1 MIQSNYS
8 DRGTPAFRVLTD
20 AQCSTITLAA
30 LDCLDQIGVDVANA
44 EALELLRAAGARV
57 DGKRVKL
64 PPHLV
69 KEALASTPSGFTVW
83 GRDAGREMRVAPGR
97 VHFGPGLTNTYF
109 IDPETG
115 ERRPSRRGDPGMT
128 ARVADALPGI
138 DYVQGLALI
147 SDVQADLASVYE
159 FAELLANTGKPIL
172 AWAHKP
178 ANVAAM
184 VRMAAAVAGG
194 EQALRERPLFGFFAT
209 YPSPLRHADED
220 LANVLTAAAHGIPV
234 VYIGGPTVGLESP
247 VTGASALVLHLANV
261 LSGLTIVQL
270 KRRGAPMAIG
280 SVPAAMDMRTLRP
293 AYGSPEMSLY
303 GAAAS
308 DLARSLGLPFM
319 GTAGATE
326 SKLVDA
332 QAGLE
337 AAIQVLMSA
346 LSGAAL
352 VHDVGFLDCADI
364 GSLGMLV
371 LTDEIIS
378 LVKRM
383 LRGVEVNV
391 DTIMPDLIAEV
402 GPGGTFLD
410 QPRSVSRAR
419 QEIWVPSLLDRQP
432 YVLWEQAGSMDAA
445 ERVARKVRKILATH
459 QPTPLDAA
467 VAAQISAILTEV
479 AGVQAHNEE
488 PPGT

>member
-1 MIQSNYS
+1 MIQTNYS
-8 DRGTPAFRVLTD
+8 DRSTPTFRVLTD
-20 AQCSTITLAA
+20 AQCHTIYLAA
-30 LDCLDQIGVDVANA
+30 LDCLDQIGVEVANG
-44 EALELLRAAGARV
+44 EARELLRAAGARV
-57 DGKRVKL
+57 EGKRVKL

-69 KEALASTPSGFTVW
+69 KEALASTPPAFTVW
-83 GRDAGREMRVAPGR
+83 GRDAGREMQVAPDR

-109 IDPETG
+109 IDPDTG
-115 ERRPSRRGDPGMT
+115 ERRPSRRGDPGLT

-138 DYVQGLALI
+138 DYVMGLALI

-184 VRMAAAVAGG
+184 VRMAAAVAGS
-194 EQALRERPLFGFFAT
+194 EQALRDRPLFALFST
-209 YPSPLRHADED
+209 YPSPLRHTDED
-220 LANVLTAAAHGIPV
+220 LANVLTAAVHGIPV

-247 VTGASALVLHLANV
+247 VTGASALVLHLAV
-261 LSGLTIVQL
+261 TLSGLTIVQL
-270 KRRGAPMAIG
+270 RQRGAPMAIG
-280 SVPAAMDMRTLRP
+280 SVLSAMDMRTLRP

-303 GAAAS
+303 SAAAV
-308 DLARSLGLPFM
+308 DVARFLGLPFV

-326 SKLVDA
+326 SKLLDG

-371 LTDEIIS
+371 LTDEIIGMA
-378 LVKRM
+378 KRIM
-383 LRGVEVNV
+383 RGIEVNA
-391 DTIMPDLIAEV
+391 DTIMLDLIAAV
-402 GPGGTFLD
+402 GPGGSFLD

-419 QEIWVPSLLDRQP
+419 QEIWVPSLLDRAP
-432 YVLWEQAGSMDAA
+432 YTLWEQAGSLDTA
-445 ERVARKVRKILATH
+445 ERAMRKVRKILKTH

-479 AGVQAHNEE
+479 AEN
-488 PPGT
+488 

>member
-1 MIQSNYS
+1 MIQTNYA
-8 DRGTPAFRVLTD
+8 DRGAPAFRVLTD
-20 AQCSTITLAA
+20 AQCHTIYLAA
-30 LDCLDQIGVDVANA
+30 LDCLGQIGVEVYNA
-44 EALELLRAAGARV
+44 EARELLLAAGARV
-57 DGKRVKL
+57 EDTRVRL
-64 PPHLV
+64 APHLV
-69 KEALASTPSGFTVW
+69 KEALASTPPAFTIW
-83 GRDAGREMRVAPGR
+83 GRDPGREMRVAPDR

-109 IDPETG
+109 IDPDTG
-115 ERRPSRRGDPGMT
+115 ERRFARRGDPGMT

-147 SDVQADLASVYE
+147 GDVQADLASVYE

-194 EQALRERPLFGFFAT
+194 EQALRERPLFALFST
-209 YPSPLRHADED
+209 YPSPLRHSDED

-234 VYIGGPTVGLESP
+234 AYIGGPTVGLESP
-247 VTGASALVLHLANV
+247 VTGASALVLHLANA
-261 LSGLTIVQL
+261 LSGLAIVQL
-270 KRRGAPMAIG
+270 RRRGAPMAIG
-280 SVPAAMDMRTLRP
+280 SVLAAMDMRTLRP
-293 AYGSPEMSLY
+293 AYGSPEMNLY
-303 GAAAS
+303 SAAAV
-308 DLARSLGLPFM
+308 DVARYLGLPFM

-326 SKLVDA
+326 SKLLDA

-371 LTDEIIS
+371 LTDEIIGM
-378 LVKRM
+378 VKRIM
-383 LRGVEVNV
+383 RGIEVNAE
-391 DTIMPDLIAEV
+391 TIMLDLIAAV
-402 GPGGTFLD
+402 GPGGSFLD

-419 QEIWVPSLLDRQP
+419 QEIWVPSVLDRAP
-432 YVLWEQAGSMDAA
+432 YTLWEQAGSLDAA

-459 QPTPLDAA
+459 QPTPLDAG
-467 VAAQISAILTEV
+467 VAEQIDAILAELA
-479 AGVQAHNEE
+479 AG
-488 PPGT
+488 